1 MQVQHKMY
9 ILFRLLDE
17 FLVLVIRSPRSLLA
31 IEHSP
36 GHVGPLNKPDQRLHH
51 LRHWRS
57 ELRLRLH
64 QQRLVHMVSCSTHV
78 LTVLYLG
85 TQVHTWTQSAT
96 TSAKRERFGRVK
108 ALECWIDHPVQ
119 GVDVMQLGSCPPD
132 K

>member
-57 ELRLRLH
+57 ELRLRLDTKCDNI
-64 QQRLVHMVSCSTHV
+64 SET
-78 LTVLYLG
+78 G
-85 TQVHTWTQSAT
+85 EIW
-96 TSAKRERFGRVK
+96 
-108 ALECWIDHPVQ
+108 Q
-119 GVDVMQLGSCPPD
+119 GKGP
-132 K
+132 